1 MKEATNIIKKY
12 KFDDYELKKNF
23 DKAYEDDDFRK
34 IVNDIDMPN
43 EKLISYTSLIMDSAK
58 EFKNCKNCK
67 NILECR
73 NAVNGHVYYPSVLND
88 EIVFSY
94 IPCKYKKKL
103 DKDTEYQNNIIMID
117 MPREILNASMKNI
130 YTDDKNRIEAIKWLT
145 TFIKKCEAGTKTKG
159 LYLTG
164 NFGCG
169 KTYLV
174 AASMNELA
182 KKGKKVAI
190 VYYPDFLR
198 KLKESFSD
206 DFKTIFNDVKNS
218 EILLLDD
225 IGAETVTSW
234 NRDEIL
240 GTILQYRMQEGLP
253 TLFTSNLTISELEV
267 HLASN
272 DSEGRIK
279 ARRIIERIKFL
290 TDNITMIAENRRKW
304 GIKMENNY
312 KERTFEDNGGK
323 SRVVIESDNAP
334 LNMPSNVTLINR
346 PKVKKKVKT
355 NPLLQDIGPKS
366 QGFAGVALLAG
377 LIALAGVALAY
388 FNLRY

>member
-1 MKEATNIIKKY
+1 M
-12 KFDDYELKKNF
+12 
-23 DKAYEDDDFRK
+23 
-34 IVNDIDMPN
+34 
-43 EKLISYTSLIMDSAK
+43 
-58 EFKNCKNCK
+58 
-67 NILECR
+67 
-73 NAVNGHVYYPSVLND
+73 
-88 EIVFSY
+88 
-94 IPCKYKKKL
+94 
-103 DKDTEYQNNIIMID
+103 
-117 MPREILNASMKNI
+117 
-130 YTDDKNRIEAIKWLT
+130 
-145 TFIKKCEAGTKTKG
+145 
-159 LYLTG
+159 TG

-290 TDNITMIAENRRKW
+290 TDNITMIAENRRK
-304 GIKMENNY
+304 
-312 KERTFEDNGGK
+312 
-323 SRVVIESDNAP
+323 
-334 LNMPSNVTLINR
+334 
-346 PKVKKKVKT
+346 
-355 NPLLQDIGPKS
+355 
-366 QGFAGVALLAG
+366 
-377 LIALAGVALAY
+377 
-388 FNLRY
+388 